1 MIQNEKELE
10 NVKECFESLV
20 TKIDETLIS
29 ILSRT
34 SLQDLKV
41 SDIRDQ
47 FESTD
52 SGLDWISNVYLD
64 KLYDKLDEKLKEK
77 V

>member
-1 MIQNEKELE
+1 MIQNEEME
-10 NVKECFESLV
+10 NVKKCFESLV
-20 TKIDETLIS
+20 TEIDETLIT
-29 ILSRT
+29 ILSRA

-47 FESTD
+47 LESTD
-52 SGLDWISNVYLD
+52 SGLDWISNVCLD

-77 V
+77 M